1 VNEEELIKKW
11 KPLLTYHGED
21 RRIFKGKVYKIQESS
36 YLRVASKMEERE
48 RKHLQDKSN
57 KNKWGLV
64 LVMME
69 ISRKINQSF

>member
-1 VNEEELIKKW
+1 MNEEELIKKW

-48 RKHLQDKSN
+48 RKHHWVVVCILFDYMFQRIFQKES
-57 KNKWGLV
+57 L
-64 LVMME
+64 L
-69 ISRKINQSF
+69 